1 MQICTMKQRFCPRLT
16 FRASWKIILFAL
28 LKAYE
33 RIIKYVA
40 PTSWKFMP
48 IINQYFFSRISSS
61 ALLCG
66 LVSLVRTRNRV
77 TLDLP
82 MSPRWSDQSRAKK
95 SDEKETRQSNSKE
108 IKYYFS
114 IFQIFLS
121 DKFRKTFAQ
130 HLYFST
136 SVITD
141 QLEIYYL

>member
-1 MQICTMKQRFCPRLT
+1 MVIFSRYIQSRQEDRTHFCLIVQCAKYIQTLPRQLRAMFLNYSNFNLLFDVCTMKRRFCPRLT

-82 MSPRWSDQSRAKK
+82 MSPRWSD
-95 SDEKETRQSNSKE
+95 
-108 IKYYFS
+108 
-114 IFQIFLS
+114 
-121 DKFRKTFAQ
+121 
-130 HLYFST
+130 
-136 SVITD
+136 
-141 QLEIYYL
+141 